1 MSRTALCA
9 WALIGILLVA
19 VVFAPVPGD
28 EVWVGR
34 LHDFVH
40 APIFGCVAVLLL
52 IGLRRTRQFAPLGFG
67 SQYAVALAGAVALGF
82 VTEVAQIP
90 AGRDASWLDVR
101 SDLLGAVSFV
111 ALWAA
116 FDPPARMRFA
126 SMRRR
131 GAALLVG
138 VALLGYLFAPVA
150 QSIVEYSRRRSQFPV
165 IADFSRRPDMYFTW
179 CSNVVVDFTPLPA
192 ALSATRG
199 ESAAHVRF
207 LPHPYPGLNFH
218 EPWSDWRGYASLAIE
233 LANPAQRPLELV
245 VRVHDARHNNEFNDR
260 YNKRITLPA
269 GARDVF
275 RFPLKDIRSAP
286 AGRVMDLANIR
297 GVIVFRANDSPPDEM
312 YVSRL
317 WLE

>member
-1 MSRTALCA
+1 MSRTALYAC
-9 WALIGILLVA
+9 ALIGILLVA
-19 VVFAPVPGD
+19 VVFAPDPGD
-28 EVWVGR
+28 KVWVSR
-34 LHDFVH
+34 LHDFAH
-40 APIFGCVAVLLL
+40 GPIFGCVAVLLL
-52 IGLRRTRQFAPLGFG
+52 IALRRTRKFAALGFA
-67 SQYAVALAGAVALGF
+67 SQYAVALAGAAALGL

-101 SDLLGAVSFV
+101 SDLVGGVSFL

-116 FDPPARMRFA
+116 FDPPARLQFA

-138 VALLGYLFAPVA
+138 VALLGYLFAPIA
-150 QSIVEYSRRRSQFPV
+150 QSITEYSRRRSQFPV
-165 IADFSRRPDMYFTW
+165 IADFSGRLDMYFTW
-179 CSNVVVDFTPLPA
+179 RSNVVVDFAPLPA
-192 ALSATRG
+192 ALSAARG

-207 LPHPYPGLNFH
+207 LPQPYPGLNFH

-233 LANPAQRPLELV
+233 LANPAERPLELV

-269 GARDVF
+269 GARAVF
-275 RFPLKDIRSAP
+275 RFPLEEIRSAP

-297 GVIVFRANDSPPDEM
+297 GVIVFKENDSPPDEM